1 MIDSRDVGELLPI
14 MQERWG
20 KFSLLMQQRAG
31 VAVFPTSTYRDN
43 EKQAALYAQ
52 GRTAP
57 GKRVTNAKP
66 GQSEHNHRR
75 AVDFAFRTPKGV
87 NPYEPFKRQGM
98 HAQIL
103 ACAKD
108 AGLVSGGTFS
118 GLGDWPHLELPR
130 KDRP

>member
-1 MIDSRDVGELLPI
+1 MIDSRDIGELLPI

-31 VAVFPTSTYRDN
+31 VAVFATSTYRDN

-75 AVDFAFRTPKGV
+75 AVDFAFQVPKGGDCYKAFQ
-87 NPYEPFKRQGM
+87 NPRIR
-98 HAQIL
+98 AQIL

-108 AGLVSGGTFS
+108 ADLVSGGYFAK
-118 GLGDWPHLELPR
+118 LQDWPHLELPR